1 MDVEAKRM
9 ATSSRTA
16 KFDLNVWLKE
26 EGEGLVGEME
36 YSTDLFAA
44 STVQRMNRHY
54 MRLLEAIV
62 ENESEEVSRLPLLEE
77 QERRQMVEEW
87 NGTRREYGAEKCVQE
102 LFEEQVEKTPTAAAV
117 EYEDGWLSYAEL
129 NRRANRLGHYLR
141 GRGVG
146 PDQRVGLF
154 LERGW
159 EMVVA
164 LLGVLKS
171 GGAYVPLDP
180 EYPAERLQYMLS
192 DSEPMLVLTQARLRG
207 ELRGAVPVLELDRQA
222 GEWLENEEIAESNP
236 EGSEGAHQLAY
247 MIYTSGSTGV
257 PKGVMVE
264 HGGLRNRIAWMQ
276 EAYRLQGV
284 DVVLQKTPYAFDV
297 SVWEFLWPLVS
308 GARLVMA
315 RPEGHKDAGYL
326 SRLIREKRITVLHFV
341 PSMLGIFL
349 EQLEREQ
356 EAEEECRSLRLLV
369 SSGEALPGG
378 LVQRVQ
384 RQLPWVEL
392 ENLYGPTE
400 ATVDVTSW
408 QCPREFS
415 GSRVPIG
422 RPIANTQMYILD
434 PHGEPVPVGV
444 TGELYIG
451 GVGVG
456 RGYWKQPELTAE
468 RFVPDGFAGSG
479 ARMYRTGDLARWQG
493 SGEIEY
499 LGRNDFQVKVRGFRI
514 ELGEIEARLAE
525 HPGVCEAVVMAREDT
540 PGDHRLVA
548 YFAAAGTEGL
558 IDPTLL
564 RSHLSDRLP
573 EYMVPAAY
581 VRLKEMPL
589 TPNGKLDR
597 KALRAPNQEAF
608 ANQGFEAPHGETET
622 LLAGIWA
629 EVLRLDRVGRHDNF
643 FALGGHS
650 LMAVRLITKIRQRFD
665 VDLPIREVFA
675 LPVLSML
682 ADKLL
687 TVQLEQFNEAD
698 IAFALSRLQI
708 R

>member
-1 MDVEAKRM
+1 
-9 ATSSRTA
+9 
-16 KFDLNVWLKE
+16 
-26 EGEGLVGEME
+26 
-36 YSTDLFAA
+36 
-44 STVQRMNRHY
+44 
-54 MRLLEAIV
+54 
-62 ENESEEVSRLPLLEE
+62 
-77 QERRQMVEEW
+77 
-87 NGTRREYGAEKCVQE
+87 
-102 LFEEQVEKTPTAAAV
+102 
-117 EYEDGWLSYAEL
+117 
-129 NRRANRLGHYLR
+129 
-141 GRGVG
+141 
-146 PDQRVGLF
+146 VGLF

-171 GGAYVPLDP
+171 GAAYVPLDP

-207 ELRGAVPVLELDRQA
+207 ELHGAVPMLELDREA
-222 GEWLENEEIAESNP
+222 AEWLENEEIAQSNP
-236 EGSEGAHQLAY
+236 PGSGEGGAHQLAY

-257 PKGVMVE
+257 PKGAMVE

-276 EAYRLQGV
+276 EAYRLQAV
-284 DVVLQKTPYAFDV
+284 DAVLQKTPYGFDV

-326 SRLIREKRITVLHFV
+326 SWLIREKRITVLHFV

-356 EAEEECRSLRLLV
+356 GEQEQECRTLRLLV

-384 RQLPWVEL
+384 QRLPWVEL

-408 QCPREFS
+408 RCPREFS

-422 RPIANTQMYILD
+422 HPIANTQMYILD
-434 PHGEPVPVGV
+434 AHGEPVPVGV

-456 RGYWKQPELTAE
+456 RGYWKRPELTAG

-479 ARMYRTGDLARWQG
+479 KRMYRTGDLARWQD

-540 PGDHRLVA
+540 PGHHRLVA
-548 YFAAAGTEGL
+548 YYAAARTEGP
-558 IDPTLL
+558 IDATLL

-581 VRLKEMPL
+581 VRLQEMPL
-589 TPNGKLDR
+589 TSSGKLDR
-597 KALRAPNQEAF
+597 KALRAPDHDDF
-608 ANQGFEAPHGETET
+608 SHRGYEAPTAETET
-622 LLAGIWA
+622 LLAEIWA
-629 EVLRLDRVGRHDNF
+629 ELLKLDRVGKHDNF